1 MLKRILPHSLFGRTL
16 MIIIVPVVL
25 LQILLA
31 VVFFDRH
38 LDRVA
43 IRLAQSVAGD
53 LNFLIQRYEALPSDK
68 ERVALLRTA
77 QRNMNMRLIFV
88 RGQKVDL
95 SIRPDVITPLE
106 QLLYETM
113 DKGLPGGY
121 SITER
126 SGSKAYDIY
135 VGVEGG
141 AILAI
146 VPFNRFTTSTVHIL
160 ALWLVGAAT
169 LFMGISIIFL
179 RNQVR
184 PIRQLA
190 LAAEKFGRGQDVENY
205 RPSGASEVRQ
215 AGAAFQRMSER
226 IDRQIRQRTEMLAG
240 VSHDLKTPLTRM
252 RLELA
257 MLGEQSGID
266 ELKADIAE
274 MEEMIEGYLAFA
286 KGAQGEAVQDIDLS
300 ELLADVVNAAIRDG
314 SQVDLQTV
322 RPLQVECR
330 PQALKRC
337 VTNLINNAQ
346 RFANNIRVQT
356 EQRTDGIWIIVDDDG
371 PGIPP
376 ESRKDVFRPFF
387 RLEESRN
394 IDTGGVGLGL
404 AIARDTIRSH
414 GGDVTLGESDLG
426 GLSARVRIPA

>member
-1 MLKRILPHSLFGRTL
+1 MLKRMLPTSLFGRTI
-16 MIIIVPVVL
+16 MIVVVPVVL

-43 IRLAQSVAGD
+43 IRLAKSVAGD
-53 LNFLIQRYEALPSDK
+53 LNFLIERFNTLGTQK
-68 ERVALLRTA
+68 EQQDLLMDA
-77 QRNMNMRLIFV
+77 QQNMNMRLAFLP
-88 RGQKVDL
+88 GKKVDL
-95 SIRPDVITPLE
+95 GDRPEATTPLE
-106 QLLYETM
+106 ELLYITM
-113 DKGLPGGY
+113 DRGLPDGY
-121 SITER
+121 SISER
-126 SGSKAYDIY
+126 TGRKAYSIHVPVD
-135 VGVEGG
+135 GG
-141 AILAI
+141 ALWAI

-169 LFMGISIIFL
+169 IFLGISIIFL

-190 LAAEKFGRGQDVENY
+190 IAAEKFGRGQDVENY

-226 IDRQIRQRTEMLAG
+226 IDRQVRQRTEMLAG

-257 MLGEQSGID
+257 LLGDRPGIE
-266 ELKADIAE
+266 ELKTDVAE

-286 KGAQGEAVQDIDLS
+286 KGAQGEHVQ
-300 ELLADVVNAAIRDG
+300 
-314 SQVDLQTV
+314 QVDLAALLLDIVAAAKREGKQIELVTE
-322 RPLQVECR
+322 RPLRVECR

-337 VTNLINNAQ
+337 VTNLVNNAQ
-346 RFANNIRVQT
+346 RFGDHIRLQT
-356 EQRTDGIWIIVDDDG
+356 ERKDNGVWIYVDDDG

-376 ESRKDVFRPFF
+376 ESRKDVFRPFI
-387 RLEESRN
+387 RLESSRN
-394 IDTGGVGLGL
+394 TGTGGVGLGL

-414 GGDVTLGESDLG
+414 GGDITLAESDLG
-426 GLSARVRIPA
+426 GLRAQVRIPV